1 MALWTSLKEKLK
13 GVTERWSG
21 GIAEL
26 FSGKSV
32 DDAFWEELEE
42 RLIAGDV
49 GVTLTER
56 LLNHLR
62 DECRNRHIRE
72 TEELRGVFIEILV
85 ELLESVPGMGMP
97 LRSDLS
103 PSVVLLIG
111 VNGSGKTTTAGKLAF
126 QEKREGRSVLL
137 AAADTYRAAAVDQLK
152 IWGERTG
159 IRVIAQEP
167 GSDSAAVVFD
177 AIRAAKATNC
187 RMIIADTAG
196 RLHTK
201 HNLMEE
207 LQKVYR
213 VVSRE
218 LSGGPAEVLL
228 VLDAV
233 MGQNG
238 FRQVEAFHAA
248 LPLTG
253 IVLTKYDNTAK
264 GGIILSI
271 ADSLRLPIRYVGLGE
286 SAEDLGLFVPRDFVE
301 ALLKE
306 GKTDEPS
313 R

>member
-1 MALWTSLKEKLK
+1 MALWSRLKEKLK

-21 GIAEL
+21 GIAGL
-26 FSGKSV
+26 FSGRSI

-49 GVTLTER
+49 GISLTER
-56 LLNHLR
+56 LLERLR
-62 DECRNRHIRE
+62 DEHRTKRIRE
-72 TEELRGVFIEILV
+72 TEALRNVFVEILV
-85 ELLESVPGMGMP
+85 ELLESVPGMGAP

-126 QEKREGRSVLL
+126 QAKHEGRSVLL
-137 AAADTYRAAAVDQLK
+137 AAADTYRAAAIDQLK

-177 AIRAAKATNC
+177 AVRAARASDC
-187 RMIIADTAG
+187 RMVIADTAG

-207 LQKVYR
+207 LQKVHR

-218 LSGGPAEVLL
+218 IPEGPAEVLL

-233 MGQNG
+233 MGQNA
-238 FRQVEAFHAA
+238 FRQAEAFNAA

-264 GGIILSI
+264 GGILLSVV
-271 ADSLRLPIRYVGLGE
+271 DSLHLPIRYVGLGE
-286 SAEDLGLFVPRDFVE
+286 TAEDLQLFAPRNFVE
-301 ALLKE
+301 TLLKE
-306 GKTDEPS
+306 GKTDEPVQ
-313 R
+313 